1 MSEHKDKHKEAYKE
15 EAYEL
20 LNELEES
27 LLELESDP
35 GDKDVIGRV
44 FRAMHTIKGSGAM
57 FGFDEIAAFAHQVE
71 NVFDMV
77 RNGLMTVTKDL
88 INLTLEARDHIKEML
103 DLSDMEG
110 GTGADKAEGQSI
122 LTRLRDIVPGSLGSG
137 APKTA
142 EAEKSA
148 DDKVAQPAYEDEGDV
163 STTEYTYR
171 IMFKPSPEIFLRG
184 TNPVMLIDELSQ
196 MGRAYVMADSGA
208 VPMIDELDPE
218 MCHVSWNVI
227 LTTDR
232 DERAIREVFMFVE
245 DESELKI
252 DLIDEGGIGSSEQI
266 DYKKLG
272 EILVERGRITKEDI
286 EGIARKQRKLGEML
300 VENGTVTGT
309 EVQAALAEQ
318 QHLKELRLQRQAR
331 DLANTVR
338 VPASKLDRL
347 VNLVGELVTVQARLT
362 QTTQHKKD
370 PVLMSIAEE
379 IEHLTAELHDNA
391 MNIRMVP
398 IGSTFSKFR
407 RLVRDLSG
415 SLKRDVTLSTE
426 GAETEL
432 DKTVID
438 RLNDPLVHLIR
449 NCIDHGIESPDVRL
463 QAGKPRQGHIKLS
476 ALHSGA
482 DVLITIKDDGRGID
496 AERVLAKAIERGIVK
511 PEEEL
516 SEHEIF
522 SLIFAPGFSTADRVT
537 DVSGRGVGMDVVKR
551 SIDALRGTVEVA
563 SAKGVGTTITLRIPL
578 TLAII
583 EGLLVA
589 VGDSR
594 YVVPLSIVE
603 ECVELGVKELTS
615 SHGKSMVNVRGE
627 LVPYI
632 NIRDSF
638 SINGVKPKSQQ
649 VVILNNDGHRVG
661 FSVDYVVGEH
671 QTVIKSLS
679 KVYRN
684 IRSISGATILGDGTV
699 ALILDAP
706 KIIEN
711 AISSEKLRVESHN
724 Q

>member
-1 MSEHKDKHKEAYKE
+1 MSERRDKHREAYRE

-35 GDKDVIGRV
+35 ADKDMIGRV

-57 FGFDEIAAFAHQVE
+57 FGFDDIAAFAHEVE

-103 DLSDMEG
+103 DPSRQEG
-110 GTGADKAEGQSI
+110 GTSADASQAEGI
-122 LTRLRDIVPGSLGSG
+122 LLRLKAIVPGSLLSG
-137 APKTA
+137 TPEARPASRGGEEPSVHA
-142 EAEKSA
+142 EE
-148 DDKVAQPAYEDEGDV
+148 PATGT
-163 STTEYTYR
+163 SEYTYR
-171 IMFKPSPEIFLRG
+171 VMFKPSPDIFLRG
-184 TNPVMLIDELSQ
+184 TNPVMLIGELSH

-208 VPMIDELDPE
+208 VPAIDELDPE
-218 MCHVSWNVI
+218 MCHIAWNVI

-232 DERAIREVFMFVE
+232 DEMAIREVFMFVE
-245 DESELKI
+245 DESEIKVE
-252 DLIDEGGIGSSEQI
+252 LIAEGGIGSSEQI

-272 EILVERGRITKEDI
+272 EILMERGRITKEDI
-286 EGIARKQRKLGEML
+286 EGIARRQRRLDEMPAGGGAAGGA
-300 VENGTVTGT
+300 EA
-309 EVQAALAEQ
+309 QAALALQ
-318 QHLKELRLQRQAR
+318 QQMKESGLQRQDR

-362 QTTQHKKD
+362 QTTQQKKD
-370 PVLMSIAEE
+370 PVLLSIAEE

-398 IGSTFSKFR
+398 IGSAFNKFR

-415 SLKRDVTLSTE
+415 ALRRDVTLSTE

-449 NCIDHGIESPDVRL
+449 NCIDHGIEPPEVRVA
-463 QAGKPRQGHIKLS
+463 AGKPRQGHIRLS
-476 ALHSGA
+476 AAHSGA
-482 DVLITIKDDGRGID
+482 DVLITIRDDGRGID
-496 AERVLAKAIERGIVK
+496 SEKVLAKAIERGIVK
-511 PEEEL
+511 PEDEI
-516 SEHEIF
+516 SEHDVF
-522 SLIFAPGFSTADRVT
+522 NLVFAPGFSTAERVT

-563 SAKGVGTTITLRIPL
+563 SAKGLGTTITLRIPL

-589 VGDSR
+589 VADSR

-603 ECVELGVKELTS
+603 ECVELGAQELGA

-632 NIRDSF
+632 SIRESF
-638 SINGVKPKSQQ
+638 CVNGARPKSQQ
-649 VVILNNDGHRVG
+649 VVILNNEGLRVG
-661 FSVDYVVGEH
+661 FAVDYVVGEH
-671 QTVIKSLS
+671 QTVIKSLN
-679 KVYRN
+679 KVYRHV
-684 IRSISGATILGDGTV
+684 RSISGATILGDGSV

-706 KIIEN
+706 KIIED
-711 AISSEKLRVESHN
+711 AISEERLRVESL
-724 Q
+724 